1 MTLKVCVCCHFSGIQ
16 GWNKTRCGQSAVFTQ
31 KYHIIVYIF
40 KRANIYFRF
49 ELKTEINL
57 EDKFKGEVLFFLGD
71 EIELKLL
78 TWIGE
83 GANDGKK

>member
-1 MTLKVCVCCHFSGIQ
+1 M
-16 GWNKTRCGQSAVFTQ
+16 
-31 KYHIIVYIF
+31 YIF